1 LLLDKS
7 WGQRHPENHCRDR
20 PRDGRVHRTDPQ
32 ILPPQRYQIYEI
44 DRDWS
49 EWLAKTYPV
58 EDSHADGKS
67 LARTKSHSVDLIHA
81 YGVFV
86 YLPLMISIRYFREIA
101 RVAAPGAFV
110 VFNIISE
117 RCLDERTTEAW
128 LNSSLNY
135 PCFLSTA
142 YVSRLFEDNRFRLVE
157 AQMHRNKIQ
166 IQALARQQ

>member
-1 LLLDKS
+1 VISPVLKTIVEIGPGTGVFTEHTLKY
-7 WGQRHPENHCRDR
+7 CR
-20 PRDGRVHRTDPQ
+20 
-32 ILPPQRYQIYEI
+32 PPRYQIYEI

-58 EDSHADGKS
+58 EDCHADGKS
-67 LARTKSHSVDLIHA
+67 LARTKSHSVDSIHA

-117 RCLDERTTEAW
+117 RCLDERTTDAW
-128 LNSSLNY
+128 LNSGLNY

-142 YVSRLFEDNRFRLVE
+142 YVSRLFEDNGFRLVDSFLWPLWVKTGCSE
-157 AQMHRNKIQ
+157 YLIFQK
-166 IQALARQQ
+166 LET